1 MYSSEHFGRIFWVDD
16 ELEFKS
22 CPLNVDETG
31 DFNCEDYVSEWTDWE
46 GVDMNE
52 LLAIHKVCI
61 LNKTQYGGSLSLNDK
76 AHKITNSDEPVI
88 INLPEG
94 TNLKKRSMQYDCAE
108 KVTNS
113 DDNYGEKVDTLV
125 DKMGMTNYKFDEQFY
140 NEIVKNDNFRYGKFN
155 DPDYPIHLSQS

>member
-1 MYSSEHFGRIFWVDD
+1 MFKSNKFGRIFWVDD

-61 LNKTQYGGSLSLNDK
+61 LNKTQYAGSLSLNDY
-76 AHKITNSDEPVI
+76 AHKVTD
-88 INLPEG
+88 
-94 TNLKKRSMQYDCAE
+94 KKDAYA
-108 KVTNS
+108 
-113 DDNYGEKVDTLV
+113 EKVDTLV
-125 DKMGMTNYKFDEQFY
+125 DKMGMTKYKWDQSFYKELVTDYNYRFPKFMS
-140 NEIVKNDNFRYGKFN
+140 I
-155 DPDYPIHLSQS
+155 DYPTN